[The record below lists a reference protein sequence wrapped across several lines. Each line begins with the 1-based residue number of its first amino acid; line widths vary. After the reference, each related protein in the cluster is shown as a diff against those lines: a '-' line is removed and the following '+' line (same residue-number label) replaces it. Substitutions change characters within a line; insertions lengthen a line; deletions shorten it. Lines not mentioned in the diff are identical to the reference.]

1 MKFSY
6 FSSFLSLLTGRPN
19 SQVLPLGSSFVVSLL
34 GELPEMQRLLFHLA
48 QCCY

>member
-6 FSSFLSLLTGRPN
+6 FSSFTALERPN

-34 GELPEMQRLLFHLA
+34 RELPEIQRLFFHLA
-48 QCCY
+48 QGCY